1 MAIEV
6 GTLNY
11 PNAMYKMFHGAV
23 VEQSHETLDAKHV
36 SEQKS
41 GGEGHS
47 SVAVEPLQLITRRR

>member
-11 PNAMYKMFHGAV
+11 PNAMYKMFHAAV
-23 VEQSHETLDAKHV
+23 VEPSHETLDAKHV

-41 GGEGHS
+41 GGEGRGT
-47 SVAVEPLQLITRRR
+47 AQ